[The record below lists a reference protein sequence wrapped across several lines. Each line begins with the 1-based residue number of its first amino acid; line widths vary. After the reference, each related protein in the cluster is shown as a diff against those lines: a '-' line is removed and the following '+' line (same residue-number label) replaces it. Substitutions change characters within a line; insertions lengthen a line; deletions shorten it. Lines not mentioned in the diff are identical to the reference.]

1 MKEEIKGKIV
11 AMPSIGRIVW
21 YQRYGTPNEEHK
33 AEPSPAI
40 VTQVCEDGMTCHL
53 FVMNPNGCYFNKTP
67 YSDELKGG
75 HWSWP
80 QIGKVTV

>member
-1 MKEEIKGKIV
+1 MSEEIKGQIV
-11 AMPSIGRIVW
+11 QMPSIGRIVW
-21 YQRYGTPNEEHK
+21 YQKYGTPNGEHK

-40 VTQVCEDGMTCHL
+40 VTQVCEDGRTCHL

-80 QIGKVTV
+80 QTGKVIV